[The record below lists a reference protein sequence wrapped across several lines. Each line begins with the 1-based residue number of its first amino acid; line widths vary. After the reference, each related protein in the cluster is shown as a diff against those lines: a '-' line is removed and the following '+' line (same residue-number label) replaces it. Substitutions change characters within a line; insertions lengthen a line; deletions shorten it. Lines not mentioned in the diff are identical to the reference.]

1 MSLPAGPEGPTEP
14 APPSRVRRAV
24 RTIAVDTTPLRVSR
38 DFKLLW
44 VGELISETGY
54 QISLVGVYLQVARMT
69 GRADLVGL
77 VGLCQLVP
85 LVISSLIAGPLVDR
99 KDRRNLLRFA
109 LVGYACASA
118 LLLVTALAE
127 SPHLGAIYLATA
139 LTGAFSGLANP
150 ARAAMVPT
158 MVGREV
164 LPAAIALN
172 QVMWSVTAIVGPLA
186 AGVIIARF
194 GLAAAYAVDLATYVV
209 VFVLVTMMSKRP
221 AVRDPDAPVTS
232 GLRSLREGFSYLKG
246 RKVLQS
252 TFTIDLVAMIFGMPR
267 AIFPLLAVTQFGAT
281 TEAEQAYI
289 VAWLFAAIA
298 IGALLGAVTAGWVG
312 AVRRQGRAV
321 LVAVLI
327 WGAGIALFGLVGD
340 RLPLAVL
347 LLAIAGGADVISAVF
362 RSSILQQS
370 VPDHLRGRMSAI
382 HILVVTGG
390 PRLGDVEAGLV
401 ARAFSPTVSVVSGGI
416 FTMLGVGIIHLL
428 VPRFATYQAGEE
440 T

>member
-1 MSLPAGPEGPTEP
+1 MSLPAGPGEP
-14 APPSRVRRAV
+14 PESPPPPRVRRAV
-24 RTIAVDTTPLRVSR
+24 RTIAVDTTPLKVSR
-38 DFKLLW
+38 DFRLLW

-54 QISLVGVYLQVARMT
+54 QISLAGVYLQVARMT

-85 LVISSLIAGPLVDR
+85 LVISSMIAGPLVDR
-99 KDRRNLLRFA
+99 KDRRMLLRFA

-118 LLLVTALAE
+118 LLLMTALAE
-127 SPHLGAIYLATA
+127 SPSLGFIYLATA
-139 LTGAFSGLANP
+139 ITGAFSGLANP
-150 ARAAMVPT
+150 ARSAMVPT
-158 MVGREV
+158 MVDREI

-172 QVMWSVTAIVGPLA
+172 QVMWSITAIVGPLA
-186 AGVIIARF
+186 AGVIIAVF

-221 AVRDPDAPVTS
+221 PVRDPDAPVTS
-232 GLRSLREGFSYLKG
+232 GVRSLKEGFAYLKG

-267 AIFPLLAVTQFGAT
+267 ALFPLLAVTQFGAT

-289 VAWLFAAIA
+289 FTWLLAAIA
-298 IGALLGAVTAGWVG
+298 VGALLGALTAGWVG
-312 AVRRQGRAV
+312 AVRRQGLAV
-321 LVAVLI
+321 LIAVLI

-370 VPDHLRGRMSAI
+370 VPDNFRGRMSAI

-390 PRLGDVEAGLV
+390 PRLGDLEAGLV
-401 ARAFSPTVSVVSGGI
+401 ARAFSPTVSVVSGGV
-416 FTMLGVGIIHLL
+416 FTMLGVGLIHLL
-428 VPRFATYQAGEE
+428 VPRFATYQAGDE